1 MVSYRCPRCG
11 AEDSIVVVEKYGLE
25 VREDGTFFQNSSG
38 DVIDSSYACDSCGA
52 RFGWEERDY
61 WTASLVPIPGSFAE
75 RSADGYPIIY
85 RGEKALVLLRSE
97 SSEPYLV
104 AFGYDEDEGN
114 WSWAWWTDDILCA
127 VNRANNG

>member
-11 AEDSIVVVEKYGLE
+11 AEDSIVVVTREGLE
-25 VREDGTFFQNSSG
+25 VDEDGVFNPYRSG
-38 DVIDSSYACDSCGA
+38 DVIEEIRLCDSCGA
-52 RFGWEERDY
+52 RFGWKDHDRFDGQ
-61 WTASLVPIPGSFAE
+61 LVPLPGSFAE

-127 VNRANNG
+127 VNRADNG